1 MIDTI
6 TKRIKRLLTALAVCI
21 TIVTAC
27 MLAGCAVENDPPPD
41 DENKTYSVIYTV
53 NDENGGFIRGD
64 AEQQI
69 AEGGDGKLVTAV
81 ANIGYV
87 FVDWSDGV
95 TAQSRKELD
104 VTESLSLI
112 ANFGRIYLN
121 VEYSTEHGGTINGTI
136 KQNVPYG
143 ENAEKVIAVPDVG
156 YRFVKWSD
164 GNTNAERIDVD
175 IERSLNVVAQF
186 EHLFDGKGTA
196 VEPYLI
202 GDYKGL
208 CDMAYYPTG
217 AFLLVDDLDV
227 SNIVHEPIFTES
239 EFNGTFDG
247 GEHTISGLN
256 VNRGTDE
263 PSLFGRIGADGHIKN
278 LTISGADMQVGLQG
292 DDGDVSAGV
301 IASVSFGHI
310 QNIKVVGIICVCKS
324 LGRFYVGGLVGEARS
339 GSISDCD
346 VTIDIQNTGRV
357 ASLYVGGIMGK
368 GANTEIR
375 VCAVNGIVY
384 INDPIECEIGG
395 VAAIYKKDVDK
406 EITISN
412 NKITFKHKSEV
423 SVYGGLFV
431 ECHGGANDLLRVEDC
446 VVTNNAE
453 NCRAFAGFIV
463 DADYVDIENC
473 HVLNNEIKACNDG
486 AGFVLRS
493 DYSIINGCGAD
504 GNIEATNRA
513 NGFCDKA
520 SYTEFTD
527 CYSVGEF
534 SGNVAT
540 GFTWD
545 ILRGNASRCYS
556 KGKVMPKVQG
566 AGFAYIVRSTV
577 SDCYSQCDVI
587 VTNTDPD
594 NEYSTYVGG
603 FICRL
608 GGSRLSNCYYS
619 GSVRGSVY
627 SLGAPGNFPREYFV
641 GAFIGKTTGTNTIE
655 NCHVLHTEKG
665 YATDVV
671 ANSVMSTGEPD
682 IVVYD
687 ELQSMYGL
695 ADILNGDRA
704 DVWKNI
710 YNACPDLIGIDRA

>member
-1 MIDTI
+1 MTDTVMIK
-6 TKRIKRLLTALAVCI
+6 TKKLLTALAVYI
-21 TIVTAC
+21 TIATAC
-27 MLAGCAVENDPPPD
+27 MLAGCTVENEPPPD

-69 AEGGDGKLVTAV
+69 SEGDDGKLVTAV

-164 GNTNAERIDVD
+164 GKTDAERTDV
-175 IERSLNVVAQF
+175 NVMQSYGFSAEF
-186 EHLFDGKGTA
+186 EFLYDGKGTQA
-196 VEPYLI
+196 DPYLI
-202 GDYKGL
+202 TDYSEL
-208 CDMAYYPTG
+208 CNSVYYPNSV
-217 AFLLVDDLDV
+217 FLLTADLDI
-227 SNIVHEPIFTES
+227 SSEVHEPIFTKY
-239 EFNGTFDG
+239 EFNGVFDG
-247 GEHTISGLN
+247 GGHTISGLN
-256 VNRGTDE
+256 INRGTLY
-263 PSLFGRIGADGHIKN
+263 PSLFGRVGANGYIKDLS
-278 LTISGADMQVGLQG
+278 LTDVDIEAGLQG
-292 DDGDVSAGV
+292 AEGETCVGAV
-301 IASVSFGHI
+301 ASISCGKIENTTVGGAVRIGRSKGSFYI
-310 QNIKVVGIICVCKS
+310 
-324 LGRFYVGGLVGEARS
+324 GGLVGHAQS
-339 GSISDCD
+339 GSIKKCVVTVD
-346 VTIDIQNTGRV
+346 VEYAGSV
-357 ASLYVGGIMGK
+357 SVLYLGGIAGK
-368 GANTEIR
+368 GSN
-375 VCAVNGIVY
+375 V
-384 INDPIECEIGG
+384 EIGDCTVERLMLSG
-395 VAAIYKKDVDK
+395 SSTDCNIGGLAAAFEKDIGI
-406 EITISN
+406 EISIHGNRISVFSN
-412 NKITFKHKSEV
+412 ITV
-423 SVYGGLFV
+423 RNYGGLFV
-431 ECHGGANDLLRVEDC
+431 ECHGEANDLLRIENC
-446 VVTNNAE
+446 VVANYAE
-453 NCRAFAGFIV
+453 NCGAFAGFIV

-473 HVLNNEIKACNDG
+473 HVLNNEIKACNNG

-493 DYSIINGCGAD
+493 DYSFINGCGAD
-504 GNIEATNRA
+504 GNIEATSKA
-513 NGFCDKA
+513 SGFCDKA
-520 SYTEFTD
+520 SYTELTD

-534 SGNVAT
+534 SGNVAA

-627 SLGAPGNFPREYFV
+627 SLGASGNFPREYFV

-655 NCHVLHTEKG
+655 NCHVLHAEKG

-671 ANSVMSTGEPD
+671 ASSVMSTGEPD
-682 IVVYD
+682 IVVYN
-687 ELQSMYGL
+687 ELQSMYEL
-695 ADILNGDRA
+695 ANILNGDRA
-704 DVWKNI
+704 DVWKNV

>member
-1 MIDTI
+1 MIGTVCDKIKKTVFAVIICVATI
-6 TKRIKRLLTALAVCI
+6 AVCLL
-21 TIVTAC
+21 VAC
-27 MLAGCAVENDPPPD
+27 ASGNDDTPPI
-41 DENKTYSVIYTV
+41 DEKTYSVVYKV

-69 AEGGDGKLVTAV
+69 AEGGDGKMVTAV
-81 ANIGYV
+81 ENVGYR
-87 FVDWSDGV
+87 FVGWSDGM
-95 TAQSRKELD
+95 TAETRRE
-104 VTESLSLI
+104 
-112 ANFGRIYLN
+112 LN
-121 VEYSTEHGGTINGTI
+121 VTGEKCITAIFERNTYIIEYSAGQGGSITGDV
-136 KQNVPYG
+136 KQKVQSGDNTD
-143 ENAEKVIAVPDVG
+143 KVIAVPDVG

-164 GNTNAERIDVD
+164 GKTDAERTDV
-175 IERSLNVVAQF
+175 NVMQSYGFSAEF
-186 EHLFDGKGTA
+186 EFLYDGKGTQA
-196 VEPYLI
+196 EPYLI
-202 GDYKGL
+202 SNYVGL
-208 CDMAYYPTG
+208 CNSVYYPNSV
-217 AFLLVDDLDV
+217 FLLTADLDI
-227 SNIVHEPIFTES
+227 SSEVHEPIFTKY
-239 EFNGTFDG
+239 EFNGVFDG
-247 GEHTISGLN
+247 GGHTISGLN
-256 VNRGTDE
+256 INRGTLY
-263 PSLFGRIGADGHIKN
+263 PSLFGRVGANGYIKDLS
-278 LTISGADMQVGLQG
+278 LTDVDIEAGLQG
-292 DDGDVSAGV
+292 AEGETCVGAV
-301 IASVSFGHI
+301 ASISCGKIENTTVGGAVRIGRSKGSFYI
-310 QNIKVVGIICVCKS
+310 
-324 LGRFYVGGLVGEARS
+324 GGLVGHAQS
-339 GSISDCD
+339 GSIKKCVVTVD
-346 VTIDIQNTGRV
+346 VEYAGSV
-357 ASLYVGGIMGK
+357 SELYLGGIAGK
-368 GANTEIR
+368 GSN
-375 VCAVNGIVY
+375 V
-384 INDPIECEIGG
+384 EIGDCTVERLMLSG
-395 VAAIYKKDVDK
+395 SSTDCNIGGLAAAFEKDIGI
-406 EITISN
+406 EISIHGNRISVFSN
-412 NKITFKHKSEV
+412 ITV
-423 SVYGGLFV
+423 RNYGGLFV
-431 ECHGGANDLLRVEDC
+431 ECHGEANDLLRIENC

-453 NCRAFAGFIV
+453 NCGTFAGFIV

-473 HVLNNEIKACNDG
+473 HVLNNEITACNNG

-493 DYSIINGCGAD
+493 DYSFINGCGAD

-534 SGNVAT
+534 SGNVAA

-545 ILRGNASRCYS
+545 ILRGSASRCYS

-655 NCHVLHTEKG
+655 NCHVLHAEKG

-682 IVVYD
+682 IVVYN
-687 ELQSMYGL
+687 ELQSMYEL

-704 DVWKNI
+704 DVWKNV
-710 YNACPDLIGIDRA
+710 YNACPDLI